1 MKRIGVIGSFVVD
14 LTARCN
20 RLPSKGETTKGCSFK
35 AGAGGKGSNQTI
47 AAARLGRDVLFS
59 TKLGNDEYANY
70 CINAVNSEKHLNGE
84 YIFRTAEASTGIALI
99 SVSEESGDNQI
110 VVVPGACETYS
121 DEDIKKL
128 EPLLDSIDILLLQL
142 EINMDATEKLIKA
155 AYDKSIK
162 VILNPAPAAPL
173 KEELYRYLYLV
184 TPNESEAESLSG
196 IKVETDE
203 DAERA
208 AKWFM
213 DKGVENVI
221 ITLGKKGSYL
231 YTKDFRKLY
240 KNYPLKAIDTTGA
253 GDSFNGALLA
263 YLSDDMPLKD
273 AVSKAMAA
281 SNISVTRK
289 GTSAAMPTEEEV
301 EELIEE
307 YGLL

>member
-20 RLPSKGETTKGCSFK
+20 KLPAKGETIKGSSFK
-35 AGAGGKGSNQTI
+35 AGAGGKGSNQAI
-47 AAARLGRDVLFS
+47 AAARLGKEVLFS
-59 TKLGNDEYANY
+59 TKIGEDEYANY
-70 CINAVNSEKHLNGE
+70 CLNAIKSEEHLNGK
-84 YIFRTAEASTGIALI
+84 YVFKTNKASTGIALI
-99 SVSEESGDNQI
+99 AVSEESADNQI

-121 DEDIKKL
+121 DKDIDAL
-128 EPLLDSIDILLLQL
+128 MPLLESIDILLLQL
-142 EINMDATEKLIKA
+142 EINMDATEKIIKK

-173 KEELYRYLYLV
+173 KEELYKYLYLV
-184 TPNESEAESLSG
+184 TPNESEAEALSG
-196 IKVETDE
+196 IKVEDE
-203 DAERA
+203 KDAEQA
-208 AKWFM
+208 AKWFIA
-213 DKGVENVI
+213 KGVQNVI

-231 YTKDFRKLY
+231 YTEDFKKLY

-263 YLSDDMPLKD
+263 YFSDDMSLSD

-289 GTSAAMPTEEEV
+289 GTSASMPNAEEV
-301 EELIEE
+301 EELIKK
-307 YGLL
+307 YGRL

>member
-20 RLPSKGETTKGCSFK
+20 KLPTKGETTKGKSFK
-35 AGAGGKGSNQTI
+35 AGAGGKGSNQAI

-59 TKLGNDEYANY
+59 TKLGNDEYASY
-70 CINAVNSEKHLNGE
+70 CLNAVNEEKNLDGE
-84 YIFRTAEASTGIALI
+84 YIFKTDEASTGIALI
-99 SVSEESGDNQI
+99 AVSEESGDNQI
-110 VVVPGACETYS
+110 VVVPGACETYN
-121 DEDIKKL
+121 DEDIEKL
-128 EPLLDSIDILLLQL
+128 EPLLNSIDILLLQL

-155 AYDKSIK
+155 AYKKAIK

-173 KEELYRYLYLV
+173 NEELYKYLYLV
-184 TPNESEAESLSG
+184 TPNESEAETLSG
-196 IKVETDE
+196 IKVNDE
-203 DAERA
+203 DSAEKA
-208 AKWFM
+208 SKWFIE
-213 DKGVENVI
+213 KGVENVI
-221 ITLGKKGSYL
+221 ITLGKKGAYL
-231 YTKDFRKLY
+231 HTKNFNKLY

-263 YLSDDMPLKD
+263 YLSDEMSLED

-289 GTSAAMPTEEEV
+289 GTSAAMPTEKDV
-301 EELIEE
+301 EDLIKI